1 MVKFWWR
8 SGSRIR
14 IRIATLV
21 RRALAEVYTVL
32 VLLVCVCA
40 FPLIFNMK
48 RKKLA
53 DCCGD
58 LISCHVAQIGSS
70 LILILVVL
78 GRVIYVKGRVRSDQK
93 LDRRPTLTTA
103 DP

>member
-1 MVKFWWR
+1 
-8 SGSRIR
+8 
-14 IRIATLV
+14 
-21 RRALAEVYTVL
+21 
-32 VLLVCVCA
+32 
-40 FPLIFNMK
+40 MK

-103 DP
+103 DPWPTIVSTSMLWNKQDIGSHTGFRNTLLRNARGTWMTSSI